1 MRWLSWAQRVIGE
14 EPELF
19 LPWNTH
25 LICGNGGCGEGCVCD
40 GVLFCV
46 FFFLFAKRSRLGRRP
61 NEPKPVGKSV
71 VHQLARRCHHPFSIR
86 AHLFP
91 RKACATPTP
100 TPFLLGAA
108 QHNVEEHSMGQRTQA
123 CARPRWRPKM
133 GRFTPLLCRS
143 VSKWGFVWKK
153 SLETKDNVGL
163 FLHLSIQVWPLQA
176 QTA

>member
-91 RKACATPTP
+91 RKACATPPPPLPPWSCTAQCGG
-100 TPFLLGAA
+100 TQHGTTDAGMRRFHVGALKWEDS
-108 QHNVEEHSMGQRTQA
+108 HPY
-123 CARPRWRPKM
+123 CAGLYQSEGLCGRKAWRPK
-133 GRFTPLLCRS
+133 T
-143 VSKWGFVWKK
+143 
-153 SLETKDNVGL
+153 T
-163 FLHLSIQVWPLQA
+163 
-176 QTA
+176 